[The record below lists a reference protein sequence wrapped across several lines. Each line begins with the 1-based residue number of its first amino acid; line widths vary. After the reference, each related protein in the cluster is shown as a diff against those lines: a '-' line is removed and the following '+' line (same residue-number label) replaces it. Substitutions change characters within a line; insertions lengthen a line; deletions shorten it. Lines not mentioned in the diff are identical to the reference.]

1 MNDQIDLVSRAKGF
15 NFYLWEMQLA
25 LRQYIST
32 SAGFRCVAAS
42 LKIFSCYFELNSM
55 SYTTI
60 RRWLLYYGYYLLL
73 REHPKRDRDWVF
85 INDFSIQLGQEKC
98 FLILGASLQQMRE
111 TGFNLTHKN
120 VRVLDIVVTSRS
132 NSKLVKERLEL
143 VSSRVGEPVQIVGD
157 GGSDIKKGNNLFCQ
171 NHPGVVYTYDISHK
185 IGCLLKSLLEDDYLW
200 QSLLYDINLTLKK
213 VQQTE
218 LSFLRPIL
226 PRKKSRYLNVSI
238 LIHWMVNILAYQD
251 KKDFS
256 LIGNGFMIHP
266 ESIYRIT
273 DSINDEQMVISLL
286 EMLDQ
291 LFVNK
296 NDIID
301 KLSLILGERIKEKQ
315 IMMIDLSEQ
324 RFIEKFG
331 LFEQYR
337 EFIIDLTCAVAII
350 EKVQK
355 SVKNDGLSMETIDS
369 IKLEIKVKDLK
380 GEKTVKIYSQIMTYL
395 YEELSKLGD
404 PSGAY
409 LASSDVEESIFGK
422 YKYKLAERMGG
433 IYETIFIL
441 PVFCSNLNLQ
451 EIKLACEKYNMNTI
465 RNAFLEMTGQSIQSK
480 RRIAFGNGYL
490 SD

>member
-1 MNDQIDLVSRAKGF
+1 MNDQMDLVSRAKGF

-42 LKIFSCYFELNSM
+42 LKIFSYYFELNSM

-73 REHPKRDRDWVF
+73 QEHPKRDGDWVF
-85 INDFSIQLGQEKC
+85 INDFSIQLGTEKC

-132 NSKLVKERLEL
+132 NSKLVNERLEL

-266 ESIYRIT
+266 ESVYRIT
-273 DSINDEQMVISLL
+273 DSINDEQMVMSLL

-315 IMMIDLSEQ
+315 IMIINLSEQ

-337 EFIIDLTCAVAII
+337 EFIIDLTCAIAII

-355 SVKNDGLSMETIDS
+355 LVKNNGLSMETIDS
-369 IKLEIKVKDLK
+369 IKSEIKVKDLK
-380 GEKTVKIYSQIMTYL
+380 GEKTVKIQL
-395 YEELSKLGD
+395 K
-404 PSGAY
+404 
-409 LASSDVEESIFGK
+409 
-422 YKYKLAERMGG
+422 
-433 IYETIFIL
+433 
-441 PVFCSNLNLQ
+441 
-451 EIKLACEKYNMNTI
+451 
-465 RNAFLEMTGQSIQSK
+465 
-480 RRIAFGNGYL
+480 
-490 SD
+490 